1 MSNQQ
6 IYIAQSLHY
15 FWYILLIFPQNGYY
29 RFEVKIDD
37 QVKFDKETWYVHE
50 YEEVDLY
57 LSGNDQGSFEGYG
70 SLKNLWIRNL
80 G

>member
-6 IYIAQSLHY
+6 IYIAQSFHY

-37 QVKFDKETWYVHE
+37 QVKLSTGSWVVHE
-50 YEEVDLY
+50 FEEVNLY
-57 LSGNDQGSFEGYG
+57 LSGNKTGSFEGYG